1 MLQFQVI
8 LTPEKGGTMQ
18 NLSLRTIL
26 GVAILGASLSAS
38 QAQGQPTQD
47 QASQDQPAQ
56 GQSLGDVAKAQRQK
70 KAASTKVI
78 DDEEM
83 AQRRAHRGNG
93 DPALQCDDACVAA
106 VKLAVQ
112 QDGRLQMTA
121 EQWQTSLAAGEDELI
136 QDDEWSQLFSD
147 FRQQFCRRTSG
158 GTVDPAKAG
167 DLDRRVAK
175 KLLDDAQKS
184 MEVLG
189 HAMQAGTSQAAINQ
203 AADAARAKA
212 MKLYII
218 RVQVERAKQSCNAP
232 TQPAKPASAN

>member
-1 MLQFQVI
+1 
-8 LTPEKGGTMQ
+8 MQ
-18 NLSLRTIL
+18 NFALRTIL
-26 GVAILGASLSAS
+26 GAAILGAILSAA
-38 QAQGQPTQD
+38 QA
-47 QASQDQPAQ
+47 QDQPAQGQSSQ

-78 DDEEM
+78 DDEAM

-93 DPALQCDDACVAA
+93 DPALQCDDACVTA
-106 VKLAVQ
+106 VRLAVQ
-112 QDGRLQMTA
+112 HDGRLPLTA
-121 EQWQTSLAAGEDELI
+121 EQWQTSLAAGEDDLA
-136 QDDEWSQLFSD
+136 QDDEWSQLFSE

-158 GTVDPAKAG
+158 GAVDPEKTR
-167 DLDRRVAK
+167 DLDRRVSK

-189 HAMQAGTSQAAINQ
+189 RAMQAGTSQAAVNQ

-212 MKLYII
+212 IKFYII

-232 TQPAKPASAN
+232 TPSAKAAAN